1 MDATWI
7 LAHIALATPLLIEA
21 LNLPEK
27 CIYSDFDNIV
37 VQFKEKKITLEEM
50 LCSEQFKYKK
60 QKFCM
65 SDILTTR
72 HILSVMRIFSI
83 LPTLLIAL
91 IVFLPLGKIL
101 FSTEI
106 DIDWIVSILWY
117 ILYFVEIVA
126 IVLRIKSD
134 IGICLIKLHP
144 DYINNS
150 ISSILY
156 FHYFKK

>member
-1 MDATWI
+1 MDATWL

-91 IVFLPLGKIL
+91 IVF
-101 FSTEI
+101 
-106 DIDWIVSILWY
+106 
-117 ILYFVEIVA
+117 
-126 IVLRIKSD
+126 
-134 IGICLIKLHP
+134 CH
-144 DYINNS
+144 
-150 ISSILY
+150 
-156 FHYFKK
+156 

>member
-1 MDATWI
+1 MDATWL

-21 LNLPEK
+21 LKLPEK

-37 VQFKEKKITLEEM
+37 IQFKEEKMTLDEM
-50 LCSEQFKYKK
+50 ICSEQFKYKK
-60 QKFCM
+60 QKYYM

-72 HILSVMRIFSI
+72 RILSVMRIFSI

-91 IVFLPLGKIL
+91 ILFLPLGKIL
-101 FSTEI
+101 FSTEV

-117 ILYFVEIVA
+117 VLYFIEIVA

-134 IGICLIKLHP
+134 IGICLKKLHP
-144 DYINNS
+144 DYTDNS
-150 ISSILY
+150 INSILY